1 MLNFLSQAA
10 RKSVSSVTSVVGGTR
25 FARAGGHSDPPL
37 QRGTRIGDP
46 TARRGTRIDDPAARR
61 GTRIDDPAARRGAM
75 GHDAFMDTFMTIHA
89 HSCCVADRILLA

>member
-46 TARRGTRIDDPAARR
+46 TARRGAI
-61 GTRIDDPAARRGAM
+61 GYGV
-75 GHDAFMDTFMTIHA
+75 FMDTFVAIHA
-89 HSCCVADRILLA
+89 HSCGIADRKECGVADHERQ